1 MRLPANWPW
10 VILAS
15 FLLLPWLGLVI
26 LGGFWLWQNQYLAVG
41 LLILASFYG
50 VLWIL
55 SQYLK
60 NRQVSPFDLPPLL
73 PDEHWPPTAEAVWT
87 KLDKLAEELNPADYP
102 LTDSG
107 RLLQLAR
114 HVINEVARHYY
125 PKAGQAELD
134 VPLRN
139 ILFIAEQV
147 CRDMRQTL
155 DEKVPLSH
163 LLTIDDGLQLWKW
176 KGKLKT
182 GHMAYRVSTLLF
194 SPTTAL
200 PRELSSFFLGKM
212 STYPIGFLERW
223 LLQTLVKKIGYY
235 AIALYSGQ
243 LAPPR
248 LSESEPEM
256 DITPAVKRPLRILI
270 AGQVKAG
277 KSSLVNALFGE
288 LRAATDVLPL
298 TDALTIYSLKHDDMG
313 EVLIFDSPGY
323 GDESHWFKKDPQQAL
338 GGFDLVLIV
347 CSATQAGREADA
359 QFLNELRS
367 WFDERLERRLP
378 PILVVVTHID
388 QLRPVREWQPPYDV
402 QTPQD
407 DKARNIRGALEDVA
421 ETLHIALEDN
431 LPVSL
436 QIRGEYNIEAVWTA
450 IAGKLPESLRAQYLR
465 CLPEGKDKEKWA
477 MIRTQLANTGRLLVS
492 GLKKISS

>member
-1 MRLPANWPW
+1 M
-10 VILAS
+10 ILGTL
-15 FLLLPWLGLVI
+15 LLLPWLALVL
-26 LGGFWLWQNQYLAVG
+26 LGGFWLWQNQYLPVG
-41 LLILASFYG
+41 LLVLASFYG
-50 VLWIL
+50 ALWIL
-55 SQYLK
+55 SRYLK
-60 NRQVSPFDLPPLL
+60 SLRVPPFDLPLPA
-73 PDEHWPPTAEAVWT
+73 PDERWPPAAEAVWI
-87 KLDKLAEELNPADYP
+87 KLDKMAEEINPADYP

-107 RLLQLAR
+107 RLLHLAR
-114 HVINEVARHYY
+114 QVIGEVARHYY

-147 CRDMRQTL
+147 CRDMRQSL
-155 DEKVPLSH
+155 DERVPLSH
-163 LLTIDDGLQLWKW
+163 LLTIEDGLQLWKW
-176 KGKLKT
+176 KEKLKI
-182 GHMAYRVSTLLF
+182 GHMAYRVSTLLL

-200 PRELSSFFLGKM
+200 PRELSSFFLGKA

-243 LAPPR
+243 LVPPR
-248 LSESEPEM
+248 LSEPEPEI
-256 DITPAVKRPLRILI
+256 DRAPPVKKPLRILI

-298 TDALTIYSLKHDDMG
+298 TDALTIYSLKHADMG

-323 GDESHWFKKDPQQAL
+323 GDESHWFTKDPQQAL
-338 GGFDLVLIV
+338 GGFDLILLV

-359 QFLNELRS
+359 QFLNALRA

-378 PILVVVTHID
+378 PVLAVVTHID
-388 QLRPVREWQPPYDV
+388 QLRPVREWHPPYDV
-402 QTPQD
+402 QTPQNE
-407 DKARNIRGALEDVA
+407 KARNIREALEDVA
-421 ETLHIALEDN
+421 ETLHIPLEDS

-436 QIRGEYNIEAVWTA
+436 QTRGEYNTDVVWTA

-465 CLPEGKDKEKWA
+465 CLPEGKDREKWA
-477 MIRTQLANTGRLLVS
+477 LIRTQLANTGRLLVS
-492 GLKKISS
+492 GLKKITS

>member
-1 MRLPANWPW
+1 MRIPANWPW

-15 FLLLPWLGLVI
+15 FLLLPWLALLT
-26 LGGFWLWQNQYLAVG
+26 LGGFWLWQNHYLAMG
-41 LLILASFYG
+41 LLALASFYG
-50 VLWIL
+50 ILWLL
-55 SQYLK
+55 SKYLK
-60 NRQVSPFDLPPLL
+60 NRQVPPFDLPGVL
-73 PDEHWPPTAEAVWT
+73 PDERWSPTAEAVWS
-87 KLDKLAEELNPADYP
+87 KLDKMAEELNPADYP

-107 RLLQLAR
+107 RLLHLAR
-114 HVINEVARHYY
+114 QVIGEVARHYY

-155 DEKVPLSH
+155 DEKIPLSH
-163 LLTIDDGLQLWKW
+163 LLTLDDGLQLWKW
-176 KGKLKT
+176 KDKLKT
-182 GHMAYRVSTLLF
+182 GHMAYRLSTMLF
-194 SPTTAL
+194 SPTTAI
-200 PRELSSFFLGKM
+200 PRELSSFFLGKA

-248 LSESEPEM
+248 LSEPEPEI
-256 DITPAVKRPLRILI
+256 DNTTAIKKPLRILI

-277 KSSLVNALFGE
+277 KSSLVNALFGD
-288 LRAATDVLPL
+288 LRAPTDVLPL
-298 TDALTIYSLKHDDMG
+298 TDALTIYSLKQADMG

-347 CSATQAGREADA
+347 CCATQAGREADA
-359 QFLNELRS
+359 QFLNELRN

-378 PILVVVTHID
+378 PILAVVTHID
-388 QLRPVREWQPPYDV
+388 QLRPMREWQPPYDV

-407 DKARNIRGALEDVA
+407 EKARNIRGALEDVA
-421 ETLHIALEDN
+421 ETLHIALEDS

-436 QIRGEYNIEAVWTA
+436 QSRGEYNIDAVWTA
-450 IAGKLPESLRAQYLR
+450 MAEKLPESLRAQYLR

-477 MIRTQLANTGRLLVS
+477 MIRTQLANTGRFLVS
-492 GLKKISS
+492 GLKKLSS